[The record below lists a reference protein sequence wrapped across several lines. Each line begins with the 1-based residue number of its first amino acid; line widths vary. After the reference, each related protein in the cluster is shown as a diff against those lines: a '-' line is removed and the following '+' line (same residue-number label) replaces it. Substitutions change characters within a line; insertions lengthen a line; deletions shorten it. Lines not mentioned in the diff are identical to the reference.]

1 MGRRRAAGPPA
12 AVAAGGGAVE
22 GDGERRRRRT
32 ARVRMSSTPVH
43 FLIGGEHWLLGTR
56 RRSSSDKWAPLFS
69 QTERKKWAPFY
80 KNETV
85 SRAILL
91 VFVKT
96 VDYKGK
102 LI

>member
-56 RRSSSDKWAPLFS
+56 RRSSSDKWAPLFFPNR
-69 QTERKKWAPFY
+69 EKKMGAVLQKRNRLSGNFTGFRE
-80 KNETV
+80 N
-85 SRAILL
+85 R
-91 VFVKT
+91 
-96 VDYKGK
+96 
-102 LI
+102 